1 MDILNFI
8 SWIKGGRQVTT
19 VDASKTLIPL
29 GLKDNRRDDG
39 YLAGAITVEDFAA
52 QLTPPA
58 PEPTYKVY
66 TALLTQSGGDDV
78 QTITSGDLTIGVTYK
93 INSSN
98 NDGDF
103 TNVGAPNN
111 DGGTYFVA
119 TGTTPNTWG
128 TFGALKFNN
137 GAPVVTVLENTI
149 GNIWF
154 TYIAVGEYQINS
166 SSLFIVDKTWGICP
180 ANNGQGNTNVFG
192 LTDVNTIDL
201 ATSDASDILVDDL
214 LLNTPIE
221 IRVYN

>member
-29 GLKDNRRDDG
+29 GLKDDRRDDG
-39 YLAGAITVEDFAA
+39 YLAGAITVEDLAA

-66 TALLTQSGGDDV
+66 TALLTQSGGDEPKYT
-78 QTITSGDLTIGVTYK
+78 QSGGLDIGVTYR
-93 INSSN
+93 IDDNAGSP
-98 NDGDF
+98 DF

-111 DGGTYFVA
+111 NVGTYFVA
-119 TGTTPNTWG
+119 TGTTPTSWG
-128 TFGALKFNN
+128 EAGLSYNS
-137 GAPVVTVLENTI
+137 GAPVVTLLENTI

-154 TYIAVGEYQINS
+154 TYNNEGVYGINS
-166 SSLFIVDKTWGICP
+166 GGLFFENKSWSINVLILQASVYSFLEWRNFNEFRIQTINGTL
-180 ANNGQGNTNVFG
+180 AN
-192 LTDVNTIDL
+192 
-201 ATSDASDILVDDL
+201 DL